1 MRWYTCFLDILDG
14 LLDDDSSSIWACGIF
29 ENGIRIPRHYTLWF
43 ELVSFEYRRL
53 LFRHANVC

>member
-14 LLDDDSSSIWACGIF
+14 LLDDDSSSIGACGIF
-29 ENGIRIPRHYTLWF
+29 ENSIRIPRHYMFWF

-53 LFRHANVC
+53 LFRHANAC